1 MTVKIILWLLTL
13 VAAPLLVA
21 RADLWRKAM
30 RPVMTGQVARRILW
44 WRKEGMPL
52 ELRSSTLLLNEA
64 EISTREPVPLH
75 GRTDQVFLTDKG
87 KLVLVD
93 TKTRD
98 HFQVYESDIIQLS
111 VYAVILGRCYA
122 GTHRVSKTGYVRV
135 VIVKDGRELVR
146 YLRVRLLPER
156 KVIALYQRH
165 GQIVSG
171 LRQRRCTCDGVF
183 H

>member
-1 MTVKIILWLLTL
+1 MTVKIILWLLALL
-13 VAAPLLVA
+13 VAPLLIA

-30 RPVMTGQVARRILW
+30 RPVITEQVARRILW

-52 ELRSSTLLLNEA
+52 ELRNSTLFLNEA

-87 KLVLVD
+87 KLVPVD

-98 HFQVYESDIIQLS
+98 RFQVYESDIIQLS
-111 VYAVILGRCYA
+111 VYAVILCRRYT
-122 GTHRVSKTGYVRV
+122 GTYQVSRTGYVRV
-135 VIVKDGRELVR
+135 VVLKSGRELVR
-146 YLRVRLLPER
+146 YLRVTLLPER
-156 KVIALYQRH
+156 KVVAMYRRH
-165 GQIVSG
+165 AQIVSG
-171 LRQRRCTCDGVF
+171 QRPRRCTCDGAL